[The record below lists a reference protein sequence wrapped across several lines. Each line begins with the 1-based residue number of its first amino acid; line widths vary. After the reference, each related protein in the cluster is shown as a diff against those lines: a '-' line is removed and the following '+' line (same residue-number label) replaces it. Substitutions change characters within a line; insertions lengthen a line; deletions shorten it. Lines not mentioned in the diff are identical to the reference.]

1 MATGSGSS
9 ELKRTLRAVLTLRA
23 NKFTHHHFF
32 ELGNGPDEGPHPL
45 PKRLRVDGSG
55 GCADGGARRALL
67 GVGLHKMKCPKQVL
81 RAAFFGEEGIPEE
94 EIPNDL
100 HGLNRSSEEL
110 AEVPRLPVGH
120 PDGTGHPVLDVPC
133 LRLPINV
140 VDVVVVVVFVVVV
153 VVDEVGGGGGGG
165 HHLRRR
171 RREGHYLCV
180 AVWCVVCCEVVV
192 WLVGPRHTT
201 SELKF

>member
-1 MATGSGSS
+1 
-9 ELKRTLRAVLTLRA
+9 
-23 NKFTHHHFF
+23 
-32 ELGNGPDEGPHPL
+32 
-45 PKRLRVDGSG
+45 
-55 GCADGGARRALL
+55 
-67 GVGLHKMKCPKQVL
+67 MKCPKQVL
-81 RAAFFGEEGIPEE
+81 WAAFLGEEGFSDE

-100 HGLNRSSEEL
+100 NGIDRSPKEL
-110 AEVPRLPVGH
+110 AEVPRLPVGR

-133 LRLPINV
+133 LRLPIDV
-140 VDVVVVVVFVVVV
+140 VDVV

-171 RREGHYLCV
+171 RREGRYLCV
-180 AVWCVVCCEVVV
+180 AVWCVLWVVV

>member
-55 GCADGGARRALL
+55 GCSDGGARRALL

-81 RAAFFGEEGIPEE
+81 WAAFLGEEGFSDE

-100 HGLNRSSEEL
+100 NGIDRSPKEL
-110 AEVPRLPVGH
+110 AEVPRLPVGC

-140 VDVVVVVVFVVVV
+140 VDVVGVVVVGVV
-153 VVDEVGGGGGGG
+153 VVD
-165 HHLRRR
+165 
-171 RREGHYLCV
+171 
-180 AVWCVVCCEVVV
+180 
-192 WLVGPRHTT
+192 
-201 SELKF
+201 